1 MKFIFRSFQVS
12 LILLLVYPT
21 SGFSQKQWS
30 LQECVD
36 YAVQH
41 NLSVKQ
47 QYIATISQENSVNQ
61 SLYSFFPTLNASGS
75 GSFNWGRSVDPF
87 SYTFTNA
94 EIKSINPSLSSNVTI
109 FNGFQLQ
116 NTLKQSKLNFMAGQN
131 DLKKIQNDISLSVV
145 SAYLQFLYAKEQFKL
160 TQSRVNESQK
170 QRVGQGEWHLLAG
183 GGLRSDGTRVRFGHD
198 GLHGEGEEGWNSR
211 QHARQLT

>member
-1 MKFIFRSFQVS
+1 MKVSYRSFY
-12 LILLLVYPT
+12 LLLLLLLLYPI

-41 NLSVKQ
+41 NLTVKQ
-47 QYIATISQENSVNQ
+47 QYISTQSQENAVNQ
-61 SLYSFFPTLNASGS
+61 SFYSFFPTLNASGS

-94 EIKSINPSLSSNVTI
+94 EIKSINPSLSSSVTL

-116 NTLKQSKLNFMAGQN
+116 NTLKQSKLNFMAGQS
-131 DLKKIQNDISLSVV
+131 DLKKIQNDISLCG
-145 SAYLQFLYAKEQFKL
+145 FC
-160 TQSRVNESQK
+160 
-170 QRVGQGEWHLLAG
+170 LLAIFIYK
-183 GGLRSDGTRVRFGHD
+183 RTIQINPVKSK
-198 GLHGEGEEGWNSR
+198 
-211 QHARQLT
+211 